1 MSSAVLLESCAGE
14 FGTGKPPDTS
24 SACDSAQ
31 DADIRDLPWPH
42 VLRYE
47 KLLSENKDLKQK
59 LTCCTNL
66 GTFLGESQVEVSK
79 LQKLVENLKQENA
92 RLKTPPCDEPPQ
104 QNRESICATTDSFVF
119 EGNKS
124 EEQLEPHK
132 FEKKT
137 LLPQS
142 MILQQLFDD
151 ISMDG
156 GNLMQ
161 QMQRVEDSLSHCA
174 TQFKKASPNTA
185 GATFATGSTEGSQ
198 GLVQH
203 DILTRFGIL
212 AMEFHRLAS
221 SVHKS
226 EERTAGL
233 QTLCERLV
241 KENGELRERLEKGMV
256 PQVCGKAPQTR
267 QASEDCRQG
276 WQSHTDRKEDK
287 VDPADFGFNNRP
299 EMKGAIGFVKV
310 MDKQMHKEHTEE
322 SLKLVCQKVKT
333 LEKQRK
339 ELLDVNKQWDEQFRT
354 MKIQYESKITELRAR
369 LESSK
374 RWALESSG
382 NQERRERE
390 FDRALLTARDRNG
403 RDEQERQRLESELR
417 EARAQAELHNRKLE
431 QMDRE
436 VRRLNK
442 ALADALAH
450 GPGAIP
456 GANRKDQAHFPECE
470 GREDL
475 LTQVAVLKEQVKIYE
490 EDFRKER
497 ADRERMN
504 TQNEEI
510 RLEDLKL
517 KEKMD
522 LTSAKLINIEE
533 TLAKEKQEKE
543 HLQRLM
549 KTYRP
554 QSERR
559 QEEERC
565 GPLLTQ
571 GNYQQEGGWGNGFSG
586 IEEMRYPPRDKHW
599 DYRLRPPPPY
609 QPNNLDDIEHD

>member
-66 GTFLGESQVEVSK
+66 
-79 LQKLVENLKQENA
+79 
-92 RLKTPPCDEPPQ
+92 
-104 QNRESICATTDSFVF
+104 DSFVF

>member
-1 MSSAVLLESCAGE
+1 MAGRAADM
-14 FGTGKPPDTS
+14 GTGRAPDTT
-24 SACDSAQ
+24 SACDPAQ
-31 DADIRDLPWPH
+31 DGEITDLPWPH

-66 GTFLGESQVEVSK
+66 GTFLGESQVEVLK
-79 LQKLVENLKQENA
+79 LQKLVDNLKQENSL
-92 RLKTPPCDEPPQ
+92 LKKPPRDEPPQ
-104 QNRESICATTDSFVF
+104 QNRESVCSTTNDSFVF
-119 EGNKS
+119 ESNKL
-124 EEQLEPHK
+124 EEQLEPCA

-137 LLPQS
+137 SVPQS
-142 MILQQLFDD
+142 MVVQQLFDD

-174 TQFKKASPNTA
+174 TQFKKSSPNAA
-185 GATFATGSTEGSQ
+185 GATVTTGSTEGSQ
-198 GLVQH
+198 GRVQH
-203 DILTRFGIL
+203 DIVTRFGIL

-256 PQVCGKAPQTR
+256 PQVCGKAPQSSR
-267 QASEDCRQG
+267 QSSEDSRQG
-276 WQSHTDRKEDK
+276 WHGYTDRNEDD
-287 VDPADFGFNNRP
+287 VDRADFMFNNRA
-299 EMKGAIGFVKV
+299 EMKGAVGFVKV
-310 MDKQMHKEHTEE
+310 MDKQMQKGHTEE
-322 SLKLVCQKVKT
+322 SLKLLCQKVKT

-354 MKIQYESKITELRAR
+354 MKIKYESKITELRAR
-369 LESSK
+369 LESTK

-390 FDRALLTARDRNG
+390 FDRTLLTARDRIG
-403 RDEQERQRLESELR
+403 RDEQQERQRLESELC
-417 EARAQAELHNRKLE
+417 EARAEAELQNRKLE

-456 GANRKDQAHFPECE
+456 VASRKDQAHFPECE

-517 KEKMD
+517 KEKMN

-533 TLAKEKQEKE
+533 ILAKEKQEKE

-549 KTYRP
+549 KTHRP
-554 QSERR
+554 QPERR
-559 QEEERC
+559 QEGERC

-571 GNYQQEGGWGNGFSG
+571 GNYRQEGDWGDRFRG
-586 IEEMRYPPRDKHW
+586 IEAMRYPPRDKHW
-599 DYRLRPPPPY
+599 DYRSRPPPPY
-609 QPNNLDDIEHD
+609 HPNLDDIEHD